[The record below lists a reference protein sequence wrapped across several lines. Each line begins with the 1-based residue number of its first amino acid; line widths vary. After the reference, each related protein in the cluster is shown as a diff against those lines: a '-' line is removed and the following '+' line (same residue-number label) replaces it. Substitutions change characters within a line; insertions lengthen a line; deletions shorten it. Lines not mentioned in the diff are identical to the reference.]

1 MLRLRSE
8 SLNHSKLIKRK
19 FGLTAI
25 QNVMIVKAFQQK
37 LSLRENGK
45 TNSLG
50 YLNVRQPLW
59 IYGFCTFM
67 SSDIWKVLKLHRYMS
82 WDVQM
87 NQSASEKYFV
97 KMRLK
102 YNMCRETLLLL
113 FKRSRVFSIFFYI
126 FLYPIQSGFG
136 RVVQPISFKLVCI
149 N

>member
-8 SLNHSKLIKRK
+8 SLSHSKLIKRK
-19 FGLTAI
+19 FRLTAI
-25 QNVMIVKAFQQK
+25 QNVVIVKAFQQE

-67 SSDIWKVLKLHRYMS
+67 SSDIWKVLKLHCYMP

-97 KMRLK
+97 KMKLE
-102 YNMCRETLLLL
+102 YNMCRETLLL
-113 FKRSRVFSIFFYI
+113 FKRSRVFSTFFFNI
-126 FLYPIQSGFG
+126 FLYPKQSGFG
-136 RVVQPISFKLVCI
+136 RVVQPISFKLICI